1 MQIAAG
7 ILFIASAVAELG
19 GVILIVRGIH
29 AAKKK
34 LDTPVEHIIDGGGPG
49 DSHVWPP
56 RQSSDSPEV
65 FLLEA
70 MERQSL
76 AVALLVLGIIAG
88 TVGNFLTLA

>member
-1 MQIAAG
+1 MNVAAG
-7 ILFIASAVAELG
+7 ILFAVAAVAELG
-19 GVILIVRGIH
+19 GVTLIVRGIQ

-34 LDTPVEHIIDGGGPG
+34 LDTPVPHIIDGGGPS

-70 MERQSL
+70 MERQGV
-76 AVALLVLGIIAG
+76 AVALLVIGIITG
-88 TVGNFLTLA
+88 TVGNFLTLG

>member
-7 ILFIASAVAELG
+7 FLFIASAAAELV
-19 GVILIVRGIH
+19 GVILIVRGIR

-34 LDTPVEHIIDGGGPG
+34 LDTPVEHIIDGGGAA

-70 MERQSL
+70 MERQGL
-76 AVALLVLGIIAG
+76 AVALLVVGIVAG
-88 TVGNFLTLA
+88 TVGNFLTLG